1 MKRDEDGRLIV
12 KDTVGSLIRKFT
24 LGCLA
29 GATCSILLLLIGVM
43 IVEAAE
49 TDPTALITACMI
61 VLSLIS
67 GFLVAFLMD

>member
-12 KDTVGSLIRKFT
+12 NDTVGSLILKFT
-24 LGCLA
+24 CGCLV
-29 GATCSILLLLIGVM
+29 GCFCSTFLVLIGVM

-61 VLSLIS
+61 VLTLIS
-67 GFLVAFLMD
+67 GFLVAFLM

>member
-12 KDTVGSLIRKFT
+12 KDTVSSFITKFIF
-24 LGCLA
+24 GCLA
-29 GATCSILLLLIGVM
+29 GGFCSTFLVLIGVM
-43 IVEAAE
+43 IVGAAE
-49 TDPTALITACMI
+49 NDPTALITAYVI